1 MTWLAIVSFLKRL
14 ATNKWT
20 WIVLFVLASVFTLY
34 KWHRGVVADEIKVY
48 AAQRDADDADDAEVL
63 RLAQK
68 QQAVLEKQH
77 AKDIETSQQR
87 AFLQAQKD
95 EKVIANLRAD
105 VSAGVKRLRTYSAYN
120 SSANNPSPYP
130 PSGTADNATSA
141 AVARGIATDS
151 ERVIRITEIGLL
163 ALKNWQE
170 AQDTIIADRKAI
182 EQEESK

>member
-48 AAQRDADDADDAEVL
+48 AAQRDADDAEVL

-68 QQAVLEKQH
+68 QQAVLEKRH

-120 SSANNPSPYP
+120 SSANNPSPY